1 MENLLIALVFF
12 LSTTLLASQIMNG
25 NYIDMNFIEKIIN
38 NLENENRTLNEQMK
52 TLNIDFQ
59 MKFIHKYNFH

>member
-25 NYIDMNFIEKIIN
+25 NYIDMNFIEKIS
-38 NLENENRTLNEQMK
+38 
-52 TLNIDFQ
+52 
-59 MKFIHKYNFH
+59 